1 MVMDSRSQCDL
12 YQNQIAKMSQE
23 MSVSKLDRDV
33 YLSIQDLSNKK
44 LSEDFFK
51 FDEKRFDEKI
61 QNFQIRLDN
70 FRKQFE

>member
-1 MVMDSRSQCDL
+1 MDSRSQCDL
-12 YQNQIAKMSQE
+12 YQNQISKMSQE
-23 MSVSKLDRDV
+23 MSVSKVDRDV
-33 YLSIQDLSNKK
+33 YLSIQDLSSKK

-61 QNFQIRLDN
+61 QNFQIQLDN

>member
-12 YQNQIAKMSQE
+12 YQNQISKMSQE
-23 MSVSKLDRDV
+23 MSVSKVDRDV

-70 FRKQFE
+70 FRKQF

>member
-12 YQNQIAKMSQE
+12 YQNQISKMSQE

-70 FRKQFE
+70 FRKQF

>member
-1 MVMDSRSQCDL
+1 MDSRSQCDL
-12 YQNQIAKMSQE
+12 YQNQISKMSQE

-70 FRKQFE
+70 FRKQF